1 MNALGQFGPE
11 MMVQLPA
18 DIGGI
23 VRHAT
28 DLDGDGD
35 QDLLVRDS
43 YLIYSLKNLDGQG
56 DFGQLDTLL
65 AESWLTQSKSSIGDL
80 DSDGDMDVIC
90 FRGDVDQLLW
100 LENDGT
106 GSFGSTQALTD
117 EGVFFF
123 IEEQHNYLKLICAD
137 VTGSPE
143 PDVVVGN
150 EGVIYWFEND
160 GGTLQPK
167 DSLVHCLYNGW
178 PYQLLIGDVDLD
190 GDQDHVTNCGGIW
203 RVGLNPGNGSAWTSA
218 VYPGA
223 IQDQWGSQP
232 YGAQL
237 IDVDDDGDLDLL
249 DAMYGIGWIQNTLVE
264 SGTWGGVAHDIALA
278 STEGAGWA
286 EHLGCGP
293 GISLLWCNWPYM
305 GPVYCSTYDASTASF
320 TTSAI
325 TDLHSVGDGR
335 LLFSD
340 LNGDGRKDI
349 VTSQNDTIRWYANE
363 LAVATLELSL
373 DTLLDCSAPFALSG
387 GTPEGGS
394 FFIDGSA
401 EPDTELDPAH
411 WGPGLHTITYIHTD
425 PMNGCSTQATDELHV
440 DCQTGMAMPSRTGLT
455 IWPNPVD
462 DHTTLTFAGT
472 AHPIVLT
479 DAIGRIITIWGPI
492 SSPSHLDLSNVSAGS
507 YVLRAGTSVVR
518 LVVR

>member
-1 MNALGQFGPE
+1 M
-11 MMVQLPA
+11 
-18 DIGGI
+18 IG
-23 VRHAT
+23 
-28 DLDGDGD
+28 
-35 QDLLVRDS
+35 
-43 YLIYSLKNLDGQG
+43 
-56 DFGQLDTLL
+56 
-65 AESWLTQSKSSIGDL
+65 
-80 DSDGDMDVIC
+80 
-90 FRGDVDQLLW
+90 
-100 LENDGT
+100 
-106 GSFGSTQALTD
+106 
-117 EGVFFF
+117 
-123 IEEQHNYLKLICAD
+123 
-137 VTGSPE
+137 
-143 PDVVVGN
+143 
-150 EGVIYWFEND
+150 
-160 GGTLQPK
+160 
-167 DSLVHCLYNGW
+167 
-178 PYQLLIGDVDLD
+178 LD